1 MLQGRNV
8 CSNPDEL
15 LLRQFKDSLAR
26 STTSV
31 TSFQDFS
38 EFRQRKADPKCSL
51 NDVNPLNRALGI
63 YPITRRTPHSLRQ
76 HADLFV
82 MSNRVWTDSG
92 RFRECPGMESL
103 YVVTHLSSMDPR
115 MHSSVKHFYGQLAAT
130 GWLVDVNRWDEKAGL
145 LTGCGVRSQVIDVL
159 EAQIK
164 RRPAMKKV
172 STAVTKQRRNFSQPK
187 RTIGLDLG
195 DRNSWYCVLDEGGQ
209 IRLEQRVR
217 TNAKALREVFGEM
230 PRSRIALETGTH
242 SPWISRLLND
252 LGHEVIVANARKV
265 RLIGESRKK
274 DDRLDAQT
282 LARLARIDSVLLCPV
297 KHRSAQAQADLTV
310 IRARAA
316 LVRARTGLVNSARSL
331 AKSYGERLRGCN
343 VRNMNPEKAE
353 SLSPELQVALEPLL
367 HAIESLSERIV
378 EYNDRI
384 GALAEQRYPQVELLK
399 QIKGVGTLIALTF
412 LLTLEDP
419 HRFRKSRD
427 VGCYL
432 GLQPGR
438 RNSGQ
443 SEPQMHISKE
453 GDPYLRTLLVQG
465 AQHILGPF
473 GVDCD
478 LRRWGLKLA
487 ERGGKSCKKRAIV
500 ATARKLAVLLHH
512 LWVSGEVYEP
522 LHNSSRATVA
532 AAA

>member
-1 MLQGRNV
+1 
-8 CSNPDEL
+8 
-15 LLRQFKDSLAR
+15 
-26 STTSV
+26 
-31 TSFQDFS
+31 
-38 EFRQRKADPKCSL
+38 
-51 NDVNPLNRALGI
+51 
-63 YPITRRTPHSLRQ
+63 
-76 HADLFV
+76 
-82 MSNRVWTDSG
+82 
-92 RFRECPGMESL
+92 
-103 YVVTHLSSMDPR
+103 
-115 MHSSVKHFYGQLAAT
+115 
-130 GWLVDVNRWDEKAGL
+130 
-145 LTGCGVRSQVIDVL
+145 
-159 EAQIK
+159 
-164 RRPAMKKV
+164 MKKV
-172 STAVTKQRRNFSQPK
+172 STAATMESRNFSMQQ
-187 RTIGLDLG
+187 RLTIGLDLG
-195 DRNSWYCVLDEGGQ
+195 DRHSWYCVLDEAGTVQ
-209 IRLEQRVR
+209 LEQRVR
-217 TNAKALREVFGEM
+217 TSAKTLQEVFGAM
-230 PRSRIALETGTH
+230 PRSRVALETGTH
-242 SPWISRLLND
+242 SPWISRVLAA

-282 LARLARIDSVLLCPV
+282 LARLARIDPQLLCPV
-297 KHRSAQAQADLTV
+297 KHRSPKAQADLTV
-310 IRARAA
+310 IRARAG
-316 LVRARTGLVNSARSL
+316 LVRARTSLVNTARSL

-353 SLSPELQVALEPLL
+353 SLSPELQTALEPLL
-367 HAIESLSERIV
+367 AEIESLSERIA
-378 EYNDRI
+378 ECNDRI
-384 GALAEQRYPQVELLK
+384 DALAQQSYPQVALLK

-443 SEPQMHISKE
+443 SEPQLHISKE

-473 GVDCD
+473 GIDCD
-478 LRRWGLKLA
+478 LRRWGLRLA
-487 ERGGKSCKKRAIV
+487 ERGGRNGKKRAIV

-522 LHNSSRATVA
+522 LHNSQRMTVA